1 MPNKEQEKTKTIQQE
16 PTELNPSTTKEKE
29 NSPFI
34 SKKRAKELKKFE
46 SKVRKKEDK
55 AVKQVIKT
63 VMKDADRIQD
73 HSQIFKYLTYEFK
86 NSPFISKER
95 AEEELKKLY
104 RKKEDKAV
112 KQEIKTVMKDADR
125 TQDHSQ
131 IFKYLTY
138 GFEHNPFISKERA
151 EEELKKFKGKNR
163 KKEDKAVERAIKT
176 VVNNRDITGSSV
188 LRYLKNELT
197 KSPSISRQRVEE
209 EMGKY
214 EGGNNVRNSSEVPG
228 NKDRG
233 EDLKEKLNRVSKEE
247 NSSPERAAV
256 SQDLQHKQDNPLHR

>member
-55 AVKQVIKT
+55 AVKQVIKK

-112 KQEIKTVMKDADR
+112 KQEIKKVMKDADR

-214 EGGNNVRNSSEVPG
+214 EGGNNVINSSEVPE

-247 NSSPERAAV
+247 NSSPERVAV

>member
-55 AVKQVIKT
+55 AVKQVIKK
-63 VMKDADRIQD
+63 VMKDADRTQD

-95 AEEELKKLY
+95 AEEELKK
-104 RKKEDKAV
+104 
-112 KQEIKTVMKDADR
+112 
-125 TQDHSQ
+125 
-131 IFKYLTY
+131 
-138 GFEHNPFISKERA
+138 
-151 EEELKKFKGKNR
+151 FKGKYR
-163 KKEDKAVERAIKT
+163 KKEDKAVERAIKI
-176 VVNNRDITGSSV
+176 VVNNRDITRSSV
-188 LRYLKNELT
+188 LRYLKSELK
-197 KSPSISRQRVEE
+197 KSPYISRQRVEE

-214 EGGNNVRNSSEVPG
+214 EGGNNVRNSSEVPV
-228 NKDRG
+228 NKGRG

-247 NSSPERAAV
+247 NSSPERASV
-256 SQDLQHKQDNPLHR
+256 SQDLQHNPLHR

>member
-46 SKVRKKEDK
+46 SKVRKKENK
-55 AVKQVIKT
+55 AV
-63 VMKDADRIQD
+63 R
-73 HSQIFKYLTYEFK
+73 
-86 NSPFISKER
+86 
-95 AEEELKKLY
+95 
-104 RKKEDKAV
+104 
-112 KQEIKTVMKDADR
+112 QEIKTVMKDAGR
-125 TQDHSQ
+125 TQDDSQ

-151 EEELKKFKGKNR
+151 EEELKKFKGKYR
-163 KKEDKAVERAIKT
+163 KKEDKAVEQVIAK
-176 VVNNRDITGSSV
+176 VMKNRVIPRSSV
-188 LRYLKNELT
+188 LRYLKNELK
-197 KSPSISRQRVEE
+197 KSPHISRQRVEE

-214 EGGNNVRNSSEVPG
+214 EGGNNVRNSSEVPV
-228 NKDRG
+228 NKGRG

-247 NSSPERAAV
+247 NSSPERASV
-256 SQDLQHKQDNPLHR
+256 SQDLQHNPLHR

>member
-29 NSPFI
+29 
-34 SKKRAKELKKFE
+34 
-46 SKVRKKEDK
+46 
-55 AVKQVIKT
+55 
-63 VMKDADRIQD
+63 
-73 HSQIFKYLTYEFK
+73 

-125 TQDHSQ
+125 TQDYSQ

-214 EGGNNVRNSSEVPG
+214 EGGNNVRNSSEVPE